1 MKNKKLLFV
10 LLAVFVILS
19 LFVVSCKKGSKA
31 SEAKEIKVAM
41 ATDVGGLGDKSFNDG
56 SYAGLQKAANEF
68 GVSISV
74 VESKEQ
80 TDYIPNLTGLA
91 EDGNKVVF
99 AVGFLM
105 ADALIE
111 AANKNP
117 NTYFAGV
124 DIFVN
129 PNTAPKNAIGIL
141 FKEQESGF
149 LAGVLA
155 GLLTKKYSNISPKLN
170 NKNVV
175 GMVLGMDIPPVER
188 FQAGFY
194 AGVKYV
200 NPDCEVISIVTGSFN
215 DQAKGKEAALT
226 LINKGADIIF
236 QIAGATGIG
245 VINACKEKGVLAIGV
260 DVDQNNLAP
269 DTVITSAVK
278 GITQATYLI
287 VKHYKEGN
295 LVGGQNYIFG
305 IKEDSTGI
313 APFHD
318 FDSIIPQE
326 VKDFIN
332 QVIKDMKEGKIVPPA
347 TRAEAGYKM

>member
-1 MKNKKLLFV
+1 MSKRKIFFV
-10 LLAVFVILS
+10 LLSVLIIFS
-19 LFVVSCKKGSKA
+19 LVLVSCKK
-31 SEAKEIKVAM
+31 SEKKVGIKVAM

-56 SYAGLQKAANEF
+56 SYAGLQKAASEF
-68 GVSISV
+68 GVSASV

-111 AANKNP
+111 AASKNP
-117 NTYFAGV
+117 NTFFAGV
-124 DIFVN
+124 DIFVD
-129 PNTAPKNAIGIL
+129 PEKAPKNAIGIL
-141 FKEQESGF
+141 FKEQESGY

-155 GLLTKKYSNISPKLN
+155 GLLTKKYYKISPKLN
-170 NKNVV
+170 DKNVV

-200 NPDCEVISIVTGSFN
+200 NPECEVISIVTGSFN

-245 VINACKEKGVLAIGV
+245 VINACKEKGILAIGV

-287 VKHYKEGN
+287 VKYYLDKN
-295 LVGGQNYIFG
+295 LVGGQNYTFG
-305 IKEDSTGI
+305 IKEDSTGL